1 MTKYKE
7 EILLRVNYTA
17 NNEIEAEKRLK
28 QLTKDL
34 TLLVKIKEFNKPILY
49 WKDKTQYQILYKL
62 CESDQKSSFL
72 KIRDKISRNWD
83 ISKENEAIWNGI
95 KDKREF
101 FLHPTVKWAHL
112 EAISYD

>member
-17 NNEIEAEKRLK
+17 NNEIEAENRLK

-49 WKDKTQYQILYKL
+49 WKDKTQYLLIAWMPL
-62 CESDQKSSFL
+62 L
-72 KIRDKISRNWD
+72 KM
-83 ISKENEAIWNGI
+83 
-95 KDKREF
+95 
-101 FLHPTVKWAHL
+101 
-112 EAISYD
+112 